1 MPPEFRA
8 LLLPVVAIT
17 LSGCAGAGG
26 ASRAGPGNLDDF
38 CLEAQQV
45 VVGTTVSPALTV
57 HADFDAFVLSKALI
71 DPLSIQQFVWR
82 EEDAGRAPV
91 MISCKLKS
99 ADHLNDRFGAGTAA
113 GNGPC
118 QDMNRLTY
126 RRVRATLGA
135 AATLPVIFEPVEEV
149 LNEEN
154 RGLTGPDWLK
164 PYEMTWRDESG
175 VLHVRTRGFRV
186 DWLDPDLAEMP
197 ARFRGVQYCHFIAP
211 EYLARLLRNEV
222 EAGMKVGKEVV
233 TAPQPAI
240 PASAP

>member
-1 MPPEFRA
+1 MPPELRA
-8 LLLPVVAIT
+8 LLLPALAMT
-17 LSGCAGAGG
+17 LSACTGAGG
-26 ASRAGPGNLDDF
+26 SSRAGPGSLDDF

-57 HADFDAFVLSKALI
+57 HENFDAFVLSKALI

-82 EEDAGRAPV
+82 EENEGRAPV

-99 ADHLNDRFGAGTAA
+99 ADHLNDSFGAGTAA
-113 GNGPC
+113 GNGLC

-126 RRVRATLGA
+126 SRVRATLGA
-135 AATLPVIFEPVEEV
+135 AATPAVVFDPVEAV
-149 LNEEN
+149 INEEN

-175 VLHVRTRGFRV
+175 VLHVRTKGFRV
-186 DWLDPDLAEMP
+186 DWLDPALAEMP
-197 ARFRGVQYCHFIAP
+197 PRFRGIQYCHFIAP

-222 EAGMKVGKEVV
+222 EAGIQVGKEVV
-233 TAPQPAI
+233 TAPQPAGTGE
-240 PASAP
+240 PR